1 MEKFYSNSAWRRIR
15 GLRGL
20 GIFVLSAVFCL
31 AGLLALSSCDLLD
44 DDEDEVEPIE
54 MRGFYTSI
62 DANNNTD
69 CTSERVQ
76 IFSEGK
82 EVAERESNVTL
93 VARGTLFGDAYFPQ
107 IGIEVGES
115 AYNPKTIVSVYVS
128 QTGEVFDRPGAYF
141 LAARADDDIP
151 VADGETIYTG
161 YWTGYAY
168 RPGGEDALKPAVVCP
183 YVLIPA
189 STDVSNNIEDGNCGP
204 EDQNT
209 PHSALAKYLE
219 KEDGSL
225 KDCHILLEADGDG
238 VLDLP

>member
-1 MEKFYSNSAWRRIR
+1 MWKLYNSLALRRFQGI
-15 GLRGL
+15 RGL
-20 GIFVLSAVFCL
+20 GILALSVAFCL
-31 AGLLALSSCDLLD
+31 TGALALSSCDDD
-44 DDEDEVEPIE
+44 DDEAAAEPVE
-54 MRGFYTSI
+54 MRGFYTSVNA
-62 DANNNTD
+62 DGDTD

-76 IFSEGK
+76 IFSEGE

-107 IGIEVGES
+107 IGIQVGES
-115 AYNPKTIVSVYVS
+115 AYNPGTIVSVYVS
-128 QTGEVFDRPGAYF
+128 QTGEVFDRPGSYF
-141 LAARADDDIP
+141 LAARTDDDIP
-151 VADGETIYTG
+151 VAEGETIYTG
-161 YWTGYAY
+161 YWSGYAY
-168 RPGGEDALKPAVVCP
+168 RPGGEGTPKPVVVCP

-225 KDCHILLEADGDG
+225 KDCLILLEAGGNG
-238 VLDLP
+238 VLNLR